1 MYKIFIMNKDFM
13 DTQTGGEGETLQV
26 QPIAQQT
33 PEQFDVNIT
42 PPPTQEEPVSPA
54 PVTPIPTEST
64 VPTEAE
70 ANATF
75 AGGPVAPIEPVINE
89 PLPVETEKKETPSV
103 VSEKEKTVDIPLLPS
118 SMSMMVDK
126 MEEDRK
132 KIDVSSPYIQ
142 NANILANPTLDLI
155 NDSEPINQ
163 YYEADDNDPMFT
175 DEVEMEEFEK
185 QKELSSY
192 DTNVQDYL
200 NAVEQSEKANQQTQE
215 IKQENTSS
223 LGNQNTYESI
233 INNID
238 RKVDLPNTYN
248 LGNVE
253 EVDLN
258 KQWSSSNYNNWADIM
273 GVDENTIDN
282 MARQIVINQDFEDKS
297 LEANQL
303 MRDLDMAN
311 DNITSLKK
319 DLRSGTVSDA
329 TRSLFQASGTSFST
343 TGKLSSTDKYL
354 LNQKVKELNSTK
366 ENAKKSLEALNKQV
380 KKKKLP
386 PQPSTPQTM
395 LDKFEERVNTDLK
408 KIYST
413 TWKKAGKLGNEWTGQ
428 SNAYFSPVK
437 IKGYDMQDGFVPQK
451 DVYRIKTQAK
461 WLDTE
466 GRKLIEQSVTKGNSD
481 IFFNNPEAKNL
492 DKNVLEYA
500 RDIFEVEYN
509 KDFQKTGKL
518 SGFTYTSFQK
528 EAQEIAQENTKTLNA
543 KIGVAANDVVEKVQ
557 TANDEWINSNKKILN
572 QKIDQTKKSMDGVLN
587 ANIMSEI
594 QSNPNAAAIKE
605 KYLPLIV
612 NAPSQEEAN
621 TLNSNMIAE
630 LKTIPNIAKSFED
643 YNASMERAVIKLQA
657 DYQSEYYGFRQSLY
671 TNSINDLKNNI
682 ATATREVYKG
692 GVNNDLNIYQGQ
704 TKVKSSDDIPL
715 GADGVVKSKQF
726 KEASYWS
733 KRKMI
738 SDQWEIEK
746 ASILNYTEEYIKK
759 GVKKYPANKEEA
771 GKHWSEWTDSVKIN
785 EKEKNEWLASVPE
798 RTGADARNRY
808 LFYAVD
814 DLLSPPTK
822 KPTVFGLKSYA
833 REELNKID
841 YLEKKFG
848 FQVGDNIGNQGRS
861 QLPISEQEE
870 TQLMNT
876 KKILVDIMN
885 HPDTDQAWYNEL
897 FNGMYDGFD
906 IPILGAFV
914 GIQRNQNLQQAIE
927 KYNNGTFD
935 SFDISMSEAQAALN
949 KINEIKPPSFSY
961 KAGQALAFSGTFM
974 LEMGLTGGFN
984 TLGKGAF
991 ETVTKTIA
999 AMAKSSADDVARI
1012 AATEATEQTV
1022 SRINKIGAFIAGGM
1036 TEGSLSPRP
1045 YEDYTKNMIQNITVQ
1060 ELGTYD
1066 GLIAQ
1071 VDNSSKGE
1079 FSEFMKAYGNYMGM
1093 ATIERLGAHM
1103 PKSNISKEV
1112 LEYMG
1117 SETFLKR
1124 TIIGAWAR
1132 NAGFKSIDQASDFLA
1147 TANIPWDG
1155 ILPEFSEE
1163 LLQGTWEALMYG
1175 ETMFGPER
1183 QNDGSKQVKLFGMNS
1198 EELALTATTVAMFSS
1213 TTALIKGA
1221 KATING
1227 DAVTIESQDINGTA
1241 NIAQLDRGTWNKFNS
1256 IIADKNLSWTA
1267 VSKMLEQSGLDAEQ
1281 KAAMSSVFIKT
1292 RGLEILADPAYQE
1305 WKEDNQEQ
1313 VKINEEN
1320 RNKIKQAIEEN
1331 EKRSDLTEEQKAML
1345 NYDFMTTGLKFDQN
1359 NNQMNYWESLTS
1371 GGFFNLL
1378 NQNED
1383 TIANADMPIV
1393 ENTED
1398 GETIITNTR
1407 DTAEELAEKKRVSQ
1421 ETKGTTPSGKE
1432 KAKTRKTKKEKAAE
1446 SAFTA
1451 PVEINLNEND
1461 QKNEEGLSGEVGE
1474 GQEPK
1479 QAEPVAET
1487 SQEEVSPS
1495 GVVQEEQAVEEA
1507 PVEEDNTFVYKMNTE
1522 VGPDGKGKW
1531 ENDFEIIDNRDGST
1545 YGKDAAKWIVYNNV
1559 SGTGVDASSKKDA
1572 LNIIKNAPAYGGE
1585 MWGEGT
1591 TIDFTELGEK
1601 QQNNY
1606 KEEFNRQ
1613 KGKSTAPEMGTTATE
1628 SANPFTELESTKG
1641 LKGTAKTKAV
1651 KDLKEKYGADYNRI
1665 SKIDTNFAS
1674 IVRDLEKNNLIE
1686 KDCG

>member
-42 PPPTQEEPVSPA
+42 PPPIQEEPISPT
-54 PVTPIPTEST
+54 PVAPIPVETT
-64 VPTEAE
+64 VPTEEE
-70 ANATF
+70 ANSAF
-75 AGGPVAPIEPVINE
+75 QGGPVAPIQPVVNE
-89 PLPVETEKKETPSV
+89 PLPIETEKKEAPSV
-103 VSEKEKTVDIPLLPS
+103 VSEKEKTVEVPLLPS
-118 SMSMMVDK
+118 SMSMMVNK

-132 KIDVSSPYIQ
+132 KLDVNSPYIQ

-163 YYEADDNDPMFT
+163 YYEADENDPMFT

-200 NAVEQSEKANQQTQE
+200 NAVEQSEKANQQVDQ

-223 LGNQNTYESI
+223 LGKQNTYESV
-233 INNID
+233 INNIA
-238 RKVDLPNTYN
+238 KKSDLPNTYN
-248 LGNVE
+248 LGKVD

-273 GVDENTIDN
+273 GVDEDTIDN
-282 MARQIVINQDFEDKS
+282 MARQIVVNQDFEDKA
-297 LEANQL
+297 LEANRL
-303 MRDLDMAN
+303 MRDLDAAN
-311 DNITSLKK
+311 DNIVSLKK
-319 DLRSGTVSDA
+319 DLKSGTVSDA

-354 LNQKVKELNSTK
+354 INQKIKELNSTK
-366 ENAKKSLEALNKQV
+366 ENSKKSLEALNKQV
-380 KKKKLP
+380 KKKKLSDYVAP
-386 PQPSTPQTM
+386 PQTM
-395 LDKFEERVNTDLK
+395 LDKFEERVNTDLN
-408 KIYST
+408 KIWST
-413 TWKKAGKLGNEWTGQ
+413 TWKYYGTDDRGLGIKYYKAPVKLGL
-428 SNAYFSPVK
+428 SS
-437 IKGYDMQDGFVPQK
+437 DGFNK
-451 DVYRIKTQAK
+451 DDLSTPTKIRQIKDQAK

-466 GRKLIEQSVTKGNSD
+466 GRKLIEKSVSKGNSD
-481 IFFNNPEAKNL
+481 LFFKNPNALNL
-492 DKNVLEYA
+492 HPGLVEYA
-500 RDIFEVEYN
+500 RDIFEIEYN
-509 KDFQKTGKL
+509 RDFEKTGKL
-518 SGFTYTSFQK
+518 SGFTYMSFQK
-528 EAQEIAQENTKTLNA
+528 EAQEIAQENTKTLNS
-543 KIGVAANDVVEKVQ
+543 KIAVASNEIVDKVQ
-557 TANDEWINSNKKILN
+557 TANDEWITSNKKILN
-572 QKIDQTKKSMDGVLN
+572 QSIDQTKKSMDAILN
-587 ANIMSEI
+587 SNIMSEI
-594 QSNPNAAAIKE
+594 QSNPTAAAIKE
-605 KYLPLIV
+605 KYLPLIM
-612 NAPSQEEAN
+612 NAASKEEAN
-621 TLNSNMIAE
+621 TLNGNMIAE

-643 YNASMERAVIKLQA
+643 YNVGMERALIKLQA
-657 DYQSEYYGFRQSLY
+657 DYQSEYYNFRQSLY

-771 GKHWSEWTDSVKIN
+771 GKHWSEWTDYKNIT
-785 EKEKNEWLASVPE
+785 EKEKNEWLASVPD

-814 DLLSPPTK
+814 DLLNPPTK

-841 YLEKKFG
+841 YLEKKLG
-848 FQVGDNIGNQGRS
+848 FAVGDNIGNQGRS

-935 SFDISMSEAQAALN
+935 SYDISMSEAQAALN

-984 TLGKGAF
+984 TLGKGAY

-1036 TEGSLSPRP
+1036 TEGAISPRP
-1045 YEDYTKNMIQNITVQ
+1045 YEDYTRNMIQNITVQ

-1124 TIIGAWAR
+1124 TVIGAWAR
-1132 NAGFKSIDQASDFLA
+1132 NAGFKSIDEASDFLA

-1183 QNDGSKQVKLFGMNS
+1183 QNDGSKQVKLFGMNA

-1213 TTALIKGA
+1213 TMALAKGA
-1221 KATING
+1221 KATISG
-1227 DAVTIESQDINGTA
+1227 DAVTIESQDIDGTA
-1241 NIAQLDRGTWNKFNS
+1241 NIAQLDRSTWNKFNS
-1256 IIADKNLSWTA
+1256 IISDKNLSWTA

-1313 VKINEEN
+1313 VKINEDN

-1331 EKRSDLTEEQKAML
+1331 EKKSDLTEEEKAML

-1359 NNQMNYWESLTS
+1359 NNPMNYWQSLTS

-1383 TIANADMPIV
+1383 VIANADMPIV

-1446 SAFTA
+1446 SAFTS

-1461 QKNEEGLSGEVGE
+1461 QENEQGLPSEVGE
-1474 GQEPK
+1474 GQKPIEG
-1479 QAEPVAET
+1479 QPVAET
-1487 SQEEVSPS
+1487 SQEEASLS
-1495 GVVQEEQAVEEA
+1495 GVVQEEQAIEETPIEEA
-1507 PVEEDNTFVYKMNTE
+1507 PVAE
-1522 VGPDGKGKW
+1522 
-1531 ENDFEIIDNRDGST
+1531 
-1545 YGKDAAKWIVYNNV
+1545 
-1559 SGTGVDASSKKDA
+1559 
-1572 LNIIKNAPAYGGE
+1572 
-1585 MWGEGT
+1585 
-1591 TIDFTELGEK
+1591 
-1601 QQNNY
+1601 
-1606 KEEFNRQ
+1606 
-1613 KGKSTAPEMGTTATE
+1613 TAPEMGTTETTATE
-1628 SANPFTELESTKG
+1628 SGNPFTELESTKG

-1651 KDLKEKYGADYNRI
+1651 KDLKEKYGPDYNRI